1 MPVDSF
7 SFCQTFQLMV
17 DGVHGHHGVFVV
29 QVAEKI
35 EPELVIT
42 QNQNLLG
49 YRAQSMQMVIGVSKE
64 LKIKCGC
71 GCF

>member
-1 MPVDSF
+1 
-7 SFCQTFQLMV
+7 MV
-17 DGVHGHHGVFVV
+17 DGAHGLHGVFVV

-42 QNQNLLG
+42 QNQNLLD
-49 YRAQSMQMVIGVSKE
+49 YHAQSMQMVIGVSKE
-64 LKIKCGC
+64 IKIKYGC